1 DSILIERLT
10 DLLVDVA
17 QNLKG
22 EDQLRSDINAGMA
35 TAVST
40 FVDAQKHN
48 LSKFVAEQV
57 KSWDFNQMTLLI
69 EANIG
74 KDLQFI
80 RFNGMIIGG
89 MAGVV
94 LFLIETFILGV

>member
-1 DSILIERLT
+1 
-10 DLLVDVA
+10 
-17 QNLKG
+17 
-22 EDQLRSDINAGMA
+22 
-35 TAVST
+35 
-40 FVDAQKHN
+40 
-48 LSKFVAEQV
+48 V